1 MNKLLTKILWK
12 KKGKWELILGSLGFL
27 IGLSM
32 LLLCLQLLFDIDYIF
47 NRRLSLEKQLDYI
60 ILSKKVDFTK
70 MIDKDSVGFS
80 DSEIADLKAQSFVE
94 DSGII
99 TANEFTAQAT
109 VSAFGKGF
117 VTELFF
123 ESVPDRFLD
132 HIPDTW
138 AWDEES
144 DTVPVMISRDF
155 LLLYNFGFSQARD
168 FPFISEEM
176 LKLVNVT
183 LEIGGNGKYQTLNAR
198 IAGLSD
204 RIASLLVPDSF
215 MAWANKH
222 YSINKQTRP
231 SRIII
236 SVRNRSDPDIIT
248 YIQDHQYE
256 TSKEKLRL
264 SDAGFTISIIL
275 GIIALIGIL
284 LVVLS
289 FIIFMVT
296 LRLII
301 SRSREEIT
309 LLIDLGYTKA
319 MLVKNLMI
327 LVLPLFGIIALIV
340 SILFFTSI
348 TLFHNF
354 LLEKGITHP
363 GVMYPVILIT
373 GLLFI
378 FTGIAGNYIS
388 MVRSI
393 RIKRFS
399 PVPG

>member
-1 MNKLLTKILWK
+1 MNKLLTKIFLR

-27 IGLSM
+27 IGLAM
-32 LLLCLQLLFDIDYIF
+32 LLICLQFLFDIDFIF

-60 ILSKKVDFTK
+60 ILSKKVNLT
-70 MIDKDSVGFS
+70 SVMNKNSAGFS
-80 DSEIADLKAQSFVE
+80 DREITDIKAQSFVE

-117 VTELFF
+117 ITELFF

-132 HIPDTW
+132 VIPDTW
-138 AWDEES
+138 AWNEES

-176 LKLVNVT
+176 LKLVHVE
-183 LEIGGNGKYQTLNAR
+183 LEIAGNGKDKILNAR

-204 RIASLLVPDSF
+204 RIASFLVPDSF
-215 MAWANKH
+215 MTWANKH
-222 YSINKQTRP
+222 FSNSRQPRP

-236 SVRNRSDPDIIT
+236 SVRNRSNPDIIT
-248 YIQDHQYE
+248 YIHNHQYE

-275 GIIALIGIL
+275 GIVALIGIL

-301 SRSREEIT
+301 SRSYEEIT
-309 LLIDLGYTKA
+309 LLIDLGYTIK

-327 LVLPLFGIIALIV
+327 VILPLFGIISTAV
-340 SILFFTSI
+340 SILFITSI
-348 TLFHNF
+348 TLFHHF

-363 GVMYPVILIT
+363 GVMYPVILFT
-373 GLLFI
+373 GFLFI
-378 FTGIAGNYIS
+378 AAGIAGNYLS
-388 MVRSI
+388 MVFSI
-393 RIKRFS
+393 GGKRRR
-399 PVPG
+399 

>member
-1 MNKLLTKILWK
+1 MNRLLTKILWK
-12 KKGKWELILGSLGFL
+12 RKGKWELILGSLGFL

-32 LLLCLQLLFDIDYIF
+32 LLLCLQLFFDIDFIF

-60 ILSKKVDFTK
+60 ILSKKVDLTT
-70 MIDKDSVGFS
+70 MINKDAVGFS
-80 DSEIADLKAQSFVE
+80 DMEIADLTSQSFVE

-109 VSAFGKGF
+109 ISAFGKGF

-132 HIPDTW
+132 QIPDTW

-168 FPFISEEM
+168 FPFLSEDM
-176 LKLVNVT
+176 LKLVKVT
-183 LEIGGNGKYQTLNAR
+183 LEIGGNGKYQICNAR

-204 RIASLLVPDSF
+204 RIASLLVPNSF
-215 MAWANKH
+215 MNWANTH
-222 YSINKQTRP
+222 YSNNKQSLP

-264 SDAGFTISIIL
+264 SDAGFTINIIL

-284 LVVLS
+284 LVILS
-289 FIIFMVT
+289 FIVFLVT
-296 LRLII
+296 LKLII
-301 SRSREEIT
+301 SRARQEII
-309 LLIDLGYTKA
+309 LLIDLGYTKS
-319 MLVKNLMI
+319 MLVKNLLT
-327 LVLPLFGIIALIV
+327 LVLPLFGIITVIV
-340 SILFFTSI
+340 FILFTTSI

-363 GVMYPVILIT
+363 GVMYPVILLT
-373 GLLFI
+373 GFLFI
-378 FTGIAGNYIS
+378 GAGIAGNYIS
-388 MVRSI
+388 MARGISF
-393 RIKRFS
+393 RFHS
-399 PVPG
+399 